1 MIKIEFNSPLNYG
14 ETVYFLMCD
23 KIDKGTLVGVTLR
36 DYEGNVEPSYIVKRT
51 NRTLPDFADEV
62 YTSQEELFKA
72 IMLKE
77 DTDEKEGE
85 AIGK

>member
-14 ETVYFLMCD
+14 ETVYFLQDNKVKKGELAAISLFDD
-23 KIDKGTLVGVTLR
+23 KDSTSIRYGIKTERRSLL
-36 DYEGNVEPSYIVKRT
+36 
-51 NRTLPDFADEV
+51 DFSTEV

-77 DTDEKEGE
+77 EDEEE

>member
-1 MIKIEFNSPLNYG
+1 MIKIEFNSLLNYG
-14 ETVYFLMCD
+14 ETVYFLQDNKVKKGELAAISLFDD
-23 KIDKGTLVGVTLR
+23 KDSTSIRYGIKTERRSLL
-36 DYEGNVEPSYIVKRT
+36 
-51 NRTLPDFADEV
+51 DFSTEV

-85 AIGK
+85 AIRK

>member
-14 ETVYFLMCD
+14 ETVYFIRRD
-23 KIDKGTLVGVTLR
+23 KVRKGTLIGVNQRDIQGETKSSYLVDEDKKFFPTL
-36 DYEGNVEPSYIVKRT
+36 I
-51 NRTLPDFADEV
+51 DEV
-62 YTSQEELFKA
+62 FTSQEELFKA

-77 DTDEKEGE
+77 DTDEKE

>member
-14 ETVYFLMCD
+14 ETVYYLCNNKVEKGNLIAFSLYD
-23 KIDKGTLVGVTLR
+23 DKGGT
-36 DYEGNVEPSYIVKRT
+36 SIKHIVKAESRS
-51 NRTLPDFADEV
+51 LPDYVTEV

-77 DTDEKEGE
+77 DTDYNEGE

>member
-14 ETVYFLMCD
+14 ETVYFLD
-23 KIDKGTLVGVTLR
+23 NNKVYKGTLSSIGVYDDSNGTRVFYVVTTDNIHVKTL
-36 DYEGNVEPSYIVKRT
+36 T
-51 NRTLPDFADEV
+51 EV

-77 DTDEKEGE
+77 DTDEKE

>member
-14 ETVYFLMCD
+14 EIVYFLQDNKVKKGELAATSLFED
-23 KIDKGTLVGVTLR
+23 KDNTTIRYGVKTERRNL
-36 DYEGNVEPSYIVKRT
+36 
-51 NRTLPDFADEV
+51 LDFSTEV

>member
-14 ETVYFLMCD
+14 ETVYFLKD
-23 KIDKGTLVGVTLR
+23 GRVQKGELQAIYLNAKSENTRATYAVLVGEFRINCV
-36 DYEGNVEPSYIVKRT
+36 
-51 NRTLPDFADEV
+51 DEV
-62 YTSQEELFKA
+62 FTSQEELFKA

-85 AIGK
+85 AIRK